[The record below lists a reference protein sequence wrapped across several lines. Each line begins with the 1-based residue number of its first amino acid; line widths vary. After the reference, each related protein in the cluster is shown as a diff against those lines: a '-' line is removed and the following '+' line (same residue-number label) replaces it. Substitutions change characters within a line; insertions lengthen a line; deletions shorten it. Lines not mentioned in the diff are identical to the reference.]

1 MLYAP
6 PQEVTTEIFVEL
18 PRELHKPSKLSP
30 WVAKKRAS
38 GKAPRS
44 NAMAAGT
51 SWLVGPS
58 FDRAG
63 NLYCA
68 DIPFGRILRLTP
80 KLEWE
85 IFAEYDGE
93 PSGLKIHRD
102 GRLFVADHQRGL
114 LVFDPHTARM
124 DVLLDHA
131 NEEPFKGLSDLTFAA
146 NGDLFFTDQGQ
157 SALQDPSGR
166 VYRLRA
172 SGELDLLID
181 NLEGP
186 NGLVL
191 NKNETT
197 LYVSV
202 TRANRIIA
210 VPLLAGHHGVGKC
223 GIYIQLSGGPNGPD
237 GLAVD
242 EAGNLVAVMAGFG
255 TAWVFDHFGE
265 PIYRIRSCAGLST
278 TDAAFGGDDRKT
290 LFITEAAHGCI
301 IRTRLPAAVAGKP
314 LYSHT

>member
-6 PQEVTTEIFVEL
+6 PTEITTEIFAEL

-30 WVAKKRAS
+30 WVRKKRTS
-38 GKAPRS
+38 GKPPRS

-51 SWLVGPS
+51 SWLVGPA

-68 DIPFGRILRLTP
+68 DIPFGRILKLTP
-80 KLEWE
+80 QREWE
-85 IFAEYDGE
+85 VFAEYDGE

-114 LVFDPHTARM
+114 LALDSRTGRM
-124 DVLLDHA
+124 DVVLDRA
-131 NEEPFKGLSDLTFAA
+131 NEEPFRGLSDLTFGS

-157 SALQDPSGR
+157 SALQDPTGR

-172 SGELDLLID
+172 TGELDLLID
-181 NLEGP
+181 RLEGP

-202 TRANRIIA
+202 TRANRIVAI
-210 VPLLAGHHGVGKC
+210 PLLADYAGVGKC

-242 EAGNLVAVMAGFG
+242 EQGNLIAVMAGFG
-255 TAWVFDHFGE
+255 TAWVFNGFGE
-265 PIYRIRSCAGLST
+265 PMFRIRSCAGLST
-278 TDAAFGGDDRKT
+278 TDAAFGGDDGKT
-290 LFITEAAHGCI
+290 IFITEAAHGCI
-301 IRTRLPAAVAGKP
+301 LKTRLPVPVAGKP
-314 LYSHT
+314 MYSHT